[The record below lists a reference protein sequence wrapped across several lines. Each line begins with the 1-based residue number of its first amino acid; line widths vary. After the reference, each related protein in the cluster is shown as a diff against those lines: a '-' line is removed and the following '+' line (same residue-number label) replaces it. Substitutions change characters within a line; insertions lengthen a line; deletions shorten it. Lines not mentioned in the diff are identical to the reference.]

1 MQAVQP
7 NPGVHSGSRDTA
19 SLRTRRIIS
28 TLLAYLFTTVLA
40 ALFLFP
46 FLWMASSSL
55 KTPQELVQIPPSLLP
70 KKWAFVNY
78 IDAWKSQPFLTY
90 FKNSITITALVV
102 VGRIVSCSLVAFG
115 FARTK
120 FPGRDFLF
128 VVLLATMMLPRQVTL
143 IPQYLLFKEL
153 EWINTIKPLTVPA
166 FFGNAFHVFLLRQF
180 FMNLPLELDEAAF
193 IDGSTRWGIY
203 WRIVMP
209 LSKPILLTVL
219 TFTFIGVWNDF
230 FGPLLYLS
238 TVDQMTIAVGLL
250 FFRDQFGGPFHHLM
264 AASVMAVV
272 PIIAVFF
279 VAQRYF
285 ISSIVMTGLREG

>member
-1 MQAVQP
+1 MQAARTGLGR
-7 NPGVHSGSRDTA
+7 GVRTM
-19 SLRTRRIIS
+19 RTRALVVRRVVS
-28 TLLAYLFTTVLA
+28 LAAAYLFTTGLA
-40 ALFLFP
+40 LLFLFP

-55 KTPQELVQIPPSLLP
+55 KSPQELVRIPPTLLP
-70 KKWAFVNY
+70 KTWAWNNY
-78 IDAWKSQPFLTY
+78 IDSWKSQPFLIY
-90 FKNSITITALVV
+90 FKNSVTITALVV

-115 FARTK
+115 FSRTR

-143 IPQYLLFKEL
+143 IPQYLLFKQL
-153 EWINTIKPLTVPA
+153 DWINTIKPLTVPA

-193 IDGSTRWGIY
+193 MDGATRWGIY

-238 TVDQMTIAVGLL
+238 TLDQMTIAVGLL
-250 FFRDQFGGPFHHLM
+250 YFRDQFGGPFHHLM

-272 PIIAVFF
+272 PIIIVFF
-279 VAQRYF
+279 IAQRYF